1 MVLNK
6 YTLRQPTSYLLKEG
20 YQLQQPLWR
29 LHEGFLLLQSSMQTR
44 LWLAKPVKRPE
55 TTTQFF
61 EKEWTGGKHGG
72 GKRGSFHGLV
82 TLQNVESL
90 QTKANNTIANLKTTT
105 NKLFQQLDALLTES
119 SVKTDAKALR
129 EALTTLK
136 QNCIKY
142 FQFYDKSSAVL
153 DRGYATIK
161 NIQNQEIKKIAWL
174 SPQQAEKEIATLKK
188 TMQNAVAI
196 AIMCGEY
203 TWSILQSP
211 GYAQWCLLYKI
222 TNITKQARTDWQQM
236 LPGKQQQVQH
246 AAKVANLQ
254 KLLQVIKTQPQN
266 DTTLKD
272 FSEKILIIA
281 EQIQQLT
288 ELLTRTVDENNSKGI
303 PRYLFNHAFDMTTGQ
318 DQPVN
323 GEWQTRYQELQA
335 TRNTTPDKQ
344 FQANVAAFWQDYFK
358 EGPLEI
364 GEKNTV
370 NIDSIK
376 TLLQKQIVGWG
387 FTQKDNALIARY
399 LKEENKA
406 LGDQNI
412 LKLGAANPGLFVVF
426 HDLLADNKLNKDFIK
441 SSFLLPKAE
450 LWKQQP
456 AIFKK
461 YLLAQAS
468 AISKKVPVWEDGSGN
483 HGYAQSF
490 YPKAVDQSMFE
501 KNKPSLYG
509 IGQVWAN
516 LKRKHGIE
524 DEPEK
529 KTYENAEKF
538 LQNLQMAVFGTTD
551 LDQTKSAQ
559 LAMALWRNSTQ
570 LQKDQQLTNALPEN
584 MPALTPKLQKQ
595 FIDFK
600 RRTVMTADFV
610 KKSVYKLLKL
620 KTPEQ
625 KRAQQ
630 AKAAANTTAN
640 KK

>member
-1 MVLNK
+1 
-6 YTLRQPTSYLLKEG
+6 
-20 YQLQQPLWR
+20 
-29 LHEGFLLLQSSMQTR
+29 
-44 LWLAKPVKRPE
+44 
-55 TTTQFF
+55 
-61 EKEWTGGKHGG
+61 
-72 GKRGSFHGLV
+72 
-82 TLQNVESL
+82 
-90 QTKANNTIANLKTTT
+90 
-105 NKLFQQLDALLTES
+105 
-119 SVKTDAKALR
+119 
-129 EALTTLK
+129 
-136 QNCIKY
+136 
-142 FQFYDKSSAVL
+142 
-153 DRGYATIK
+153 
-161 NIQNQEIKKIAWL
+161 
-174 SPQQAEKEIATLKK
+174 
-188 TMQNAVAI
+188 
-196 AIMCGEY
+196 MCGEY
-203 TWSILQSP
+203 AWSIVKSP
-211 GYAQWCLLYKI
+211 DYAAWCVLYK
-222 TNITKQARTDWQQM
+222 NPTKQQTITDWREM
-236 LPGKQQQVQH
+236 LPGQTAQVWA
-246 AAKVANLQ
+246 AAKAANLQ
-254 KLLQVIKTQPQN
+254 SLLQATKTQLQ
-266 DTTLKD
+266 DDATLKD
-272 FSEKILIIA
+272 FSAKILIIA

-288 ELLTRTVDENNSKGI
+288 ALLVRTVDENNDKSI
-303 PRYLFNHAFDMTTGQ
+303 PRYILKHVFGQADKQPEPAPQPQPQ
-318 DQPVN
+318 DQTPTTD
-323 GEWQTRYQELQA
+323 WQTRYQELQA

-358 EGPLEI
+358 DGPLEI
-364 GEKNTV
+364 GEKNVV

-376 TLLQKQIVGWG
+376 ALLQKQIVGWG
-387 FTQKDNALIARY
+387 FTQEDNALIARY

-468 AISKKVPVWEDGSGN
+468 AISKKVPVWEDGQGN

-529 KTYENAEKF
+529 KTYESAEKF

-559 LAMALWRNSTQ
+559 LAMALWRSSAQ

-584 MPALTPKLQKQ
+584 IPALTPKLQKQ

-600 RRTVMTADFV
+600 KQTTMTADFV
-610 KKSVYKLLKL
+610 KKAVYKLLKL

-630 AKAAANTTAN
+630 AKATTNIPAN